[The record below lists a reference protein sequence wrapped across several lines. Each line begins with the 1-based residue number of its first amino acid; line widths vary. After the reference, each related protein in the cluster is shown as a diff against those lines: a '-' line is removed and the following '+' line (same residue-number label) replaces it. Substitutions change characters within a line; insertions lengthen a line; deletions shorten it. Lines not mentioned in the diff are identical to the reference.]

1 MNSVGIKKPQ
11 ILGFVSLVL
20 GLLGVAAC
28 SEALNLTQLG
38 HSATS
43 VITDTS
49 VSQGMEP
56 TTQLLSQT
64 AEALVFTICFESSN
78 WQRPDEADQVK
89 MLEASPRYGAAINV
103 DPLKSLFQKFWDHEI
118 ISFTTY
124 GLSAR
129 VEPLYLSG
137 LSPLEDEIWGC
148 YEDAI
153 PTAINS
159 GEVGELWVMN
169 HQVQS
174 IQWTGDRYRV
184 AVVPTVQG
192 VQFVQFP
199 RRDQMDAP
207 MIEVVD
213 ENNQMIP
220 VVSGDW

>member
-1 MNSVGIKKPQ
+1 MNIVGIKQPQ
-11 ILGFVSLVL
+11 VVGFVGLVL

-28 SEALNLTQLG
+28 GEAANLTQWG

-49 VSQGMEP
+49 VGHGLEP
-56 TTQLLSQT
+56 TTRLLSQT
-64 AEALVFTICFESSN
+64 AEALVFTICFESSG
-78 WQRPDEADQVK
+78 WQRPNESDQLK
-89 MLEASPRYGAAINV
+89 ALEASPRYGSAINV
-103 DPLKSLFQKFWDHEI
+103 DPLQSLFQKFWDHEV

-129 VEPLYLSG
+129 VEPLHLSG
-137 LSPLEDEIWGC
+137 LSPLEDELWGC

-159 GEVGELWVMN
+159 GEIGELWVMN
-169 HQVQS
+169 HQVQA

-184 AVVPTVQG
+184 SVIPTSQG

-199 RRDQMDAP
+199 RQEQAESP
-207 MIEVVD
+207 VIEVVTED
-213 ENNQMIP
+213 NQVIP
-220 VVSGDW
+220 IVSGDW